1 MTNEVQFLGNM
12 EKLTVGPNDVFVVS
26 IDEHISAEAANR
38 VSGQISEALGT
49 LTGMKPKVL
58 VLSGGMK
65 IGAVEMP
72 GKVAA

>member
-1 MTNEVQFLGNM
+1 MTNEVRFLGSM
-12 EKLTVGPNDVFVVS
+12 ERLTVGPNDVFVVS
-26 IDEHISAEAANR
+26 IDDHVSADTANR
-38 VSGQISEALGT
+38 ISGQISDALET

-72 GKVAA
+72 GKAAA